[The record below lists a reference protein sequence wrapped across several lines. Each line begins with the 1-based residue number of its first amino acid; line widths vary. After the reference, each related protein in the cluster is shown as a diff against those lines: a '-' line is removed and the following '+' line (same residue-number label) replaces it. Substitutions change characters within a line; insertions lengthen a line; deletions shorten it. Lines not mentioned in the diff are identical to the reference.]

1 MELDGV
7 TFLTRQDD
15 VKTKSSTLRFSAPK
29 ELFKELI
36 NIENEYTVNDYDI
49 FKITI
54 VVKFPIG
61 VFEQNVSLIDVVVLR
76 NFGHM
81 KTFRNVKL
89 SPDDINKLI
98 LLAKDYIPETSKYS
112 SNQEDRMFI
121 KEDTYTCPYC
131 GLIVEREKLP
141 NPPEFKMAIISRN
154 DIECPNCGNY
164 GMNYM
169 TSGLGSR
176 MFGYTLADLCRK

>member
-98 LLAKDYIPETSKYS
+98 LLAKDYIPEK
-112 SNQEDRMFI
+112 NI
-121 KEDTYTCPYC
+121 KEDK
-131 GLIVEREKLP
+131 GEKIMIKEILKKA
-141 NPPEFKMAIISRN
+141 NRIWS
-154 DIECPNCGNY
+154 
-164 GMNYM
+164 
-169 TSGLGSR
+169 
-176 MFGYTLADLCRK
+176 